1 MVAYSPWGRKRV
13 RHNLATKQK
22 NQRTDDGSTIKSNEV
37 LKHAKIW
44 KNLENTMLNERC
56 QTQKVTYCVI
66 PFI

>member
-37 LKHAKIW
+37 LKHATIW